1 MLQVRSAERAS
12 AAASWYWRGDGMYV
26 DALSP
31 TFAMSAEASASLE
44 LSYRTYLE
52 TGDCLGTYK
61 VGPIVYTSDF
71 TLMLQASCYRLL
83 VFLSYS
89 RMKWLRSHASG
100 EIDCCNFILRG

>member
-1 MLQVRSAERAS
+1 M
-12 AAASWYWRGDGMYV
+12 

-44 LSYRTYLE
+44 LAYRTYLE

-71 TLMLQASCYRLL
+71 TLMLQASHYRLL
-83 VFLSYS
+83 FLFLEQKGGEKGCCCFLLCFFLSC
-89 RMKWLRSHASG
+89 RLRISIGGGGAG
-100 EIDCCNFILRG
+100 LGVKE